1 MFRKADV
8 RREMTARNKLGICGV
23 TICDPVDEEGYSE
36 YDEKVL
42 GFEDESPKAKALADI
57 ATHIIEM
64 DERDDYDLG
73 MVVSVESSD
82 AIDYASMLEDIT
94 RAKTIG
100 ELREIAEVY
109 RGLPGA
115 LELAKACALDM
126 GYELSVSA

>member
-1 MFRKADV
+1 M
-8 RREMTARNKLGICGV
+8 GIGV
-23 TICDPVDEEGYSE
+23 ITGYDPCDEESQY
-36 YDEKVL
+36 EKVR

-64 DERDDYDLG
+64 DEKDDYDLG
-73 MVVSVESSD
+73 MVVSVNGSD
-82 AIDYASMLEDIT
+82 AVDYASMLEDIT

>member
-1 MFRKADV
+1 MFRNAET

-64 DERDDYDLG
+64 DEKDDYDLG
-73 MVVSVESSD
+73 MVVSVNGSD
-82 AIDYASMLEDIT
+82 AVDYASMLEDIT

-115 LELAKACALDM
+115 MELAKACALDM

>member
-1 MFRKADV
+1 MFRNAET
-8 RREMTARNKLGICGV
+8 RREMTARNKMGICGITV
-23 TICDPVDEEGYSE
+23 YDPCDEESQ
-36 YDEKVL
+36 YDKVL

-64 DERDDYDLG
+64 DEKDDYDLG
-73 MVVSVESSD
+73 MVVSVNGSD
-82 AIDYASMLEDIT
+82 AVDYASMLEDIT

>member
-1 MFRKADV
+1 MFRNTDV
-8 RREMTARNKLGICGV
+8 RREMTARNKMGICGITV
-23 TICDPVDEEGYSE
+23 YDPCDEESQ
-36 YDEKVL
+36 YDKVL

-64 DERDDYDLG
+64 DEKDDYDLG
-73 MVVSVESSD
+73 MVVSVNGSD
-82 AIDYASMLEDIT
+82 AVDYASMLEDIT

>member
-1 MFRKADV
+1 MFRNAET
-8 RREMTARNKLGICGV
+8 RREMTARNKMGICGITV
-23 TICDPVDEEGYSE
+23 YDPCDEESQSA
-36 YDEKVL
+36 YDKEVL

-64 DERDDYDLG
+64 DEKDDYDLG
-73 MVVSVESSD
+73 MVVSVNGSD
-82 AIDYASMLEDIT
+82 AVDYASMPEDIT